1 MMTMIT
7 SGPFSF
13 PMLENRWHWQGY
25 SKCPLYTDVALE
37 KMYVTKNSNI
47 AKVTMDPRH

>member
-1 MMTMIT
+1 MIT

-25 SKCPLYTDVALE
+25 MRLLYTKDALE
-37 KMYVTKNSNI
+37 NIYVKNNSNI